1 MAAPD
6 GAAAFQPGK
15 AARRIPVHESEA
27 KWTAAEV
34 RAVAAELE
42 ADIARLRGE
51 LVDAEGE
58 LDDLLRDSG
67 GAGDDQA
74 DTGSRALEREQ
85 SLTLVNNVRD
95 MILHS
100 ELALARLTAGSFGR
114 CEACGRPIGK
124 ARIQAFPRAVLCVEC
139 KQREERR

>member
-1 MAAPD
+1 MAERDA
-6 GAAAFQPGK
+6 GVFEAARI
-15 AARRIPVHESEA
+15 ARRIAVREGES

-42 ADIARLRGE
+42 TDIARLQGE
-51 LVDAEGE
+51 LKDTEAE
-58 LDDLLRDSG
+58 LDDLLQDSG

-85 SLTLVNNVRD
+85 ALTLVNNVRD

-100 ELALARLTAGSFGR
+100 ELALARLIGGTYGR
-114 CEACGRPIGK
+114 CESCGQPIGK
-124 ARIQAFPRAVLCVEC
+124 ARAQAFPRAVACVEC